1 MLSHWGV
8 HCVWGTVCAEGITAV
23 QGGVLP
29 TTVSRNGGQW
39 VYCVTTDPI
48 PLSHIVLKL
57 QTDYWTANKHP
68 CVALELPWTRDLT
81 CSRSLSS
88 RVPGPLEPLIVDCF
102 WWASTEVRLYTG
114 WNLSNTGHSEG
125 WVTSTRTNTS
135 DAASLVRVQYH
146 TLSCIANNLIPQ
158 VSA

>member
-1 MLSHWGV
+1 MYTVCVCVCRGYNSCSRWCTTN
-8 HCVWGTVCAEGITAV
+8 HCVQEWWAVSVLCYHWPHPIVPHCSQTAD
-23 QGGVLP
+23 
-29 TTVSRNGGQW
+29 R
-39 VYCVTTDPI
+39 Y
-48 PLSHIVLKL
+48 
-57 QTDYWTANKHP
+57 YWTANKHP
-68 CVALELPWTRDLT
+68 CVAWELPWTRDLT

-125 WVTSTRTNTS
+125 WVNSTRTNTS